1 MSFFDW
7 ILDKL
12 GFFEDDD
19 EYGFELPNFTL
30 EGEDAKSISDA
41 VSGESLLRRDLNVHN
56 EVEREQY
63 VRHICELMTGAS
75 SDVDFKKT
83 DYTKVTDKLQDME
96 EIDALPR
103 ADRQELREKAKR
115 ILDFEAQEA
124 KYKRPV
130 SKISEAKY
138 HEIEQIEKEL
148 PGIIRTLKEN
158 EDYQTK
164 VRRDMNLLEGEKAGL
179 AYDRKE
185 NKKRVTSSKSSF
197 VICFVATLL
206 AYMVIAALRSMFY
219 FDIKMPIICVTGISA
234 VCFTAIFVTYRD
246 ASESVNKLSRQINRA
261 INLQNTAKI
270 KYVNITNAIDYRYG
284 KYGINSSHEL
294 EYLYEKYLEEKEARH
309 HTENAVLQLEV
320 LREELN
326 VAIKRYRIKE
336 PAQFVYN
343 PSLLVYDEEM
353 ASRRHELVIER
364 QRLRK
369 GMDFEVYNLDAYK
382 DEIENLVKQYPQYS
396 KDILRIVEEYE

>member
-41 VSGESLLRRDLNVHN
+41 VTGESLLRRDLNVHN
-56 EVEREQY
+56 EIEREQY
-63 VRHICELMTGAS
+63 VRHICELMSGAS
-75 SDVDFKKT
+75 ADVDYKKT
-83 DYTKVTDKLQDME
+83 DYQKVTDKLQDME
-96 EIDALPR
+96 EIEALPR

-130 SKISEAKY
+130 SKITEAKY
-138 HEIEQIEKEL
+138 HEVEQMENEL
-148 PGIIRTLKEN
+148 PDIIKALKEN
-158 EDYQTK
+158 EDYQTM

-185 NKKRVTSSKSSF
+185 NKKRIASSKSSF
-197 VICFVATLL
+197 VICLVASIL
-206 AYMVIAALRSMFY
+206 AYMVIVALRSMFY
-219 FDIKMPIICVTGISA
+219 FDIKMPIIIVTGIVA
-234 VCFTAIFVTYRD
+234 ICFTAIFVTYRD
-246 ASESVNKLSRQINRA
+246 SVESVNKLSKQINRA

-309 HTENAVLQLEV
+309 HTENAVLQLEI

-336 PAQFVYN
+336 PAQFVYA

-353 ASRRHELVIER
+353 AAKRHELVIER

-382 DEIENLVKQYPQYS
+382 DEIENLVKQFPQYS
-396 KDILRIVEEYE
+396 KHILKIVEEYE